1 MIRKESEMGRY
12 STTACNRDAQEAVRG
27 KNIVLTGTD
36 WFEADKKEVTV
47 DGRVIVDEICE
58 S

>member
-1 MIRKESEMGRY
+1 MIRKESEIGRY

-27 KNIVLTGTD
+27 KNIVLTGAD
-36 WFEADKKEVTV
+36 WLKLDKEEVME
-47 DGRVIVDEICE
+47 DGNMVVDEVLE

>member
-12 STTACNRDAQEAVRG
+12 STTACNRDAHEAVRG

-36 WFEADKKEVTV
+36 WLEADKEEVTV
-47 DGRVIVDEICE
+47 DGSVVVVETCE

>member
-1 MIRKESEMGRY
+1 MGTY

-36 WFEADKKEVTV
+36 WLEADKEEVTV
-47 DGRVIVDEICE
+47 DGSVVVDET
-58 S
+58 

>member
-1 MIRKESEMGRY
+1 MGRY

-36 WFEADKKEVTV
+36 WFEAEREEVTV
-47 DGRVIVDEICE
+47 DGSVVVVEICE